1 MVIFGSN
8 NCVYTFPRQ
17 ATGGG
22 YQLAGLQ
29 SSPPLVIQGAAFQD
43 TDIVLPINTLTKER
57 FLYCFGKNFDGG
69 YLQGVAL
76 LGAGGAS
83 GLSRYVD
90 GIRTSGSGR
99 ATTLSTPLGGFRVFV
114 TGFGMAVP
122 DAEYN
127 MQPFSIMF
135 KIAS

>member
-1 MVIFGSN
+1 MVILGSN
-8 NCVYTFPRQ
+8 NCVYTFPRD
-17 ATGGG
+17 AAGSG

-29 SSPPLVIQGAAFQD
+29 SSPPLVIQGATFQD

-57 FLYCFGKNFDGG
+57 FLYSFGKNFDGG

-90 GIRTSGSGR
+90 SIRTANGGK
-99 ATTLSTPLGGFRVFV
+99 ATTLSTPLGGYRVFV

-122 DAEYN
+122 DAEFN
-127 MQPFSIMF
+127 MQPFSVMF